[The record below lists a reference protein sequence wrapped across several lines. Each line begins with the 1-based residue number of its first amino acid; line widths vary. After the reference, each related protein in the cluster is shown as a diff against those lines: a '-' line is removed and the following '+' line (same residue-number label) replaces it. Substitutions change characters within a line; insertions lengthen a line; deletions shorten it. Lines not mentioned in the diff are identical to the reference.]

1 MDKNSANSSRGPLN
15 RTIHERQKQAAE
27 REAAAKRSTIEYLA
41 VPPAPPK
48 TMPRRPT
55 QTSKRASDEP
65 ESIGYKKVATQ
76 TLQVVKERTG
86 WRRREF
92 QFAALILVGVV
103 GLLGAMGGMVVS
115 GRVTPP
121 PPTATLVPLPDV
133 TVRNVTDYMKQAGI
147 PIANVQP
154 LTVPDNVWQANQGVR
169 FTVQTTDGS
178 TTFLLL
184 SYDSDIYAR
193 QDASRSKSAALY
205 SQWTAVQVSNVL
217 LLAAPGS
224 PSTIVELL
232 VAQLNNELVLPY
244 RAATPTVTATR

>member
-15 RTIHERQKQAAE
+15 RTIRERQKQAAE

-55 QTSKRASDEP
+55 QTSKRASAEP

-92 QFAALILVGVV
+92 QFAALILVGLV

-115 GRVTPP
+115 RQVTPP

-205 SQWTAVQVSNVL
+205 SQWMAVQVSNVL

-224 PSTIVELL
+224 PPTI
-232 VAQLNNELVLPY
+232 
-244 RAATPTVTATR
+244 